1 MDELMQKITE
11 KLNLTIDKA
20 PEVYEM
26 LKWQHVIYDTVNY
39 INSILYALLF
49 IAVVAEWFFFMAA
62 SDFEFD
68 KVKAN
73 KRIILLSFIP
83 FIVIILL
90 IIILYVYRNINAPDV
105 LFLKEVLRL

>member
-39 INSILYALLF
+39 IHEILYILLF
-49 IAVVAEWFFFMAA
+49 VSGFITIFFLIHTT
-62 SDFEFD
+62 DFD
-68 KVKAN
+68 KVKVN